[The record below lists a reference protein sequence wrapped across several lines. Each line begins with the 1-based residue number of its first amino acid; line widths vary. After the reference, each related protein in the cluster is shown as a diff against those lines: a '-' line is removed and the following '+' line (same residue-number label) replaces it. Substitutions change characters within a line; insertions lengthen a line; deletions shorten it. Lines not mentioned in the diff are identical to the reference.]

1 MAKEEKKE
9 ELLISYTRLYQQ
21 PHVFQQIPGVKFL
34 EHAMRV
40 STLLYGGGIFLIIF
54 LFVWQILRLKFGIG
68 ITLGLIAGYYGG
80 VFLSEFKP
88 DGKNFPLYLKDKV
101 LYRIKHG
108 QNGFW
113 YKGEFVKEE
122 EDEMDIKQFEAL
134 TKELENENNGHSA

>member
-1 MAKEEKKE
+1 MAKDDRKE

-21 PHVFQQIPGVKFL
+21 PHVFQKVPGIKAF

-40 STLLYGGGIFLIIF
+40 STLLYGGGIFLVVL

-80 VFLSEFKP
+80 VLLSELKP
-88 DGKNFPLYLKDKV
+88 DGKNFPLYLKDKM

-108 QNGFW
+108 QKGFW

-122 EDEMDIKQFEAL
+122 DGMDIKQFEAL
-134 TKELENENNGHSA
+134 RKELENEGNGQSA